1 MVSVHHYSKQCKM
14 LVGLESSI
22 LSQSHKTLCW
32 TVDTRLAAV
41 KGQVQDNDI
50 SVFCIKVQWLCG
62 TDGSE
67 RLKQLRNMQHLC
79 ISTPYITTWSFT
91 VPRQKSI
98 YMSSHW
104 LSVTHHEVFQENRPV
119 YTAIYLQR

>member
-1 MVSVHHYSKQCKM
+1 M

-67 RLKQLRNMQHLC
+67 RLKQLHNMQHLC
-79 ISTPYITTWSFT
+79 ISTPYITTWSEMVMDRNQFT
-91 VPRQKSI
+91 CP
-98 YMSSHW
+98 HTG
-104 LSVTHHEVFQENRPV
+104 SVLLIMKFSKKTDQFIPLFICSDD
-119 YTAIYLQR
+119 ACC